1 MITINRTILVE
12 GNYDKI
18 KLSSLVDAHIVAT
31 GGFRIFRDKAMQKMI
46 SDLAKA
52 QGLIILTDS
61 DRAGFAIRG
70 FIKGFVKEGDIINLY
85 IPDVPG
91 KEKRK
96 KTPGK
101 EGLLGV
107 EGMEDDVL
115 IDLLKKADVPRVKRD
130 SVSYYE
136 YYADGFAGGLGS
148 NKKRETFC
156 QLANLPRRLSAKELL
171 SVINRLYTPEEYRAL
186 RERVLGEEKRAGHP
200 TGTNGAEK

>member
-1 MITINRTILVE
+1 MISINRTILVE

-18 KLSSLVDAHIVAT
+18 KLSQLVDAPIVAT
-31 GGFRIFRDKAMQKMI
+31 NGFRIFRDKAMQKMI
-46 SDLAKA
+46 CALAKA

-70 FIKGFVKEGDIINLY
+70 FIKGFVKEGDIINVY

-96 KTPGK
+96 QAPSK

-107 EGMEDDVL
+107 EGMDDKVL
-115 IDLLKKADVPRVKRD
+115 IELLKKADAPRVKQEH
-130 SVSYYE
+130 VSYYE

-148 NKKRETFC
+148 RKKREAFC
-156 QLANLPRRLSAKELL
+156 RLADLPRRLPAKELL
-171 SVINRLYTPEEYRAL
+171 SVINRLYTKEEYRAL
-186 RERVLGEEKRAGHP
+186 RDQL
-200 TGTNGAEK
+200 

>member
-18 KLSSLVDAHIVAT
+18 KLSQLVDAHIVAT
-31 GGFRIFRDKAMQKMI
+31 NGFRIFRDKAMQKMI
-46 SDLAKA
+46 CALAKA

-70 FIKGFVKEGDIINLY
+70 FIKGFVKEGDIINVY
-85 IPDVPG
+85 IPDIPG
-91 KEKRK
+91 KERRK
-96 KTPGK
+96 SAPSK

-107 EGMEDDVL
+107 EGMDDAL
-115 IDLLKKADVPRVKRD
+115 LLDLLKKADAPRNKKE

-148 NKKRETFC
+148 NKKREAFC
-156 QLANLPRRLSAKELL
+156 SAADLPRRLSAKELL
-171 SVINRLYTPEEYRAL
+171 SVINRLYTPEEYRAM
-186 RERVLGEEKRAGHP
+186 RDRIGKRK
-200 TGTNGAEK
+200 T